1 MEDEIRTL
9 KAEMTAIKQREM
21 TKQELLHEQMKPIE
35 KLREEMKE
43 LKERENALWTENE
56 TLKNTL
62 ASLQEQQSK
71 EQSKEEELL
80 LVEVRVCRSGQES

>member
-21 TKQELLHEQMKPIE
+21 TKLELFHEQMKSIE
-35 KLREEMKE
+35 NLREEMKE

-62 ASLQEQQSK
+62 ALLQEQQSK
-71 EQSKEEELL
+71 EQPKEEGLL
-80 LVEVRVCRSGQES
+80 LVGVRDRRSGQES